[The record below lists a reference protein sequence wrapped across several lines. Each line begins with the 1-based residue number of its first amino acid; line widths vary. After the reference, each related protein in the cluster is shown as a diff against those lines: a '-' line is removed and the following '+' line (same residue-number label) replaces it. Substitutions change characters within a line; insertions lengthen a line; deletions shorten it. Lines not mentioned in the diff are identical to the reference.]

1 MIEIRA
7 ARPQDRDVWRD
18 LWTQY
23 LVFYEATVSEDV
35 YSTTWN
41 RIFIDR
47 SDEPSC
53 LLAWDGDKAVGLVHY
68 FFHRHTWKVEKVC
81 YLQDLFTAPAARGK
95 GVGRA
100 LIEAVYK
107 KADEEKS
114 PTVYWTTQH
123 FNETARRLYDD
134 IGTLTPFIKYQR

>member
-1 MIEIRA
+1 MIDIRTVRPEDREI
-7 ARPQDRDVWRD
+7 WRE

-23 LVFYEATVSEDV
+23 LEFYETTVSEEV

-41 RIFIDR
+41 RLFIDR
-47 SDEPSC
+47 PDEPAC
-53 LLAWDGDKAVGLVHY
+53 LLAWDGEEAIGLVHY

-81 YLQDLFTAPAARGK
+81 YLQDLFTAPTARGR

-100 LIEAVYK
+100 LMEAVYQ
-107 KADEEKS
+107 KADQEKS

>member
-1 MIEIRA
+1 MIEIRS
-7 ARPQDRDVWRD
+7 ARPGDRNVWRD

-23 LVFYEATVSEDV
+23 LEFYETSVSEEV

-41 RIFIDR
+41 RLFIDR
-47 SDEPSC
+47 PDEPSY
-53 LLAWDGDKAVGLVHY
+53 LLAWDDSKTVGLVHY

-81 YLQDLFTAPAARGK
+81 YLQDLFTAPDARGK

-100 LIEAVYK
+100 LIEAVYV
-107 KADEEKS
+107 KADQEKA

-134 IGTLTPFIKYQR
+134 VGNLTPFIKYQR

>member
-1 MIEIRA
+1 MTEIRF
-7 ARPQDRDVWRD
+7 ARPEDRTVWRV

-23 LVFYEATVSEDV
+23 LTFYEASVSEDV

-41 RIFIDR
+41 RLFIDR
-47 SDEPSC
+47 PEEPKC
-53 LLAWDGDKAVGLVHY
+53 LLAWHGDEAVGLVHY
-68 FFHRHTWKVEKVC
+68 FFHRHTWRVENVC
-81 YLQDLFTAPAARGK
+81 YLQDLFTAPEARGS

-100 LIEAVYK
+100 LIEAVYQ
-107 KADEEKS
+107 KADEAKC